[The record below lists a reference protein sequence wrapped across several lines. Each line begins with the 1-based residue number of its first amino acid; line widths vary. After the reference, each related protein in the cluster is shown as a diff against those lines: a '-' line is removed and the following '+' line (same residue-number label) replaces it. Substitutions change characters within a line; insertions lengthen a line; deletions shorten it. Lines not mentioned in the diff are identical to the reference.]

1 MRYGYVRVS
10 STDQNE
16 ERQVKKMRDLGIEEQ
31 HIFIDKA
38 SGKNLERE
46 SYKKLMLIIKSGDE
60 IVLDSLDRLGRD
72 YDDLTVEWR
81 RITREVGCDLKAL
94 DLEFF
99 DSAMFRAMGDVG
111 KCVEDM
117 LLSLLAYVAQ
127 TERKKTR
134 QRQAEGI
141 ALAKTRGVYKGGTR
155 KTFDEDLI
163 SQVEVFLRDGG
174 AKTKAADMLGV
185 TRGTIYRMIDD
196 GRLCDSTV

>member
-10 STDQNE
+10 TADQNE
-16 ERQVKKMRDLGIEEQ
+16 ERQVKKMLDLGIEKQ
-31 HIFIDKA
+31 CIFIDKA

-46 SYKKLMLIIKSGDE
+46 GYKKLMGIIVSGDE

-99 DSAMFRAMGDVG
+99 DSAKFRAMGDVG

-127 TERKKTR
+127 TERKKMK
-134 QRQAEGI
+134 QRQSEGI
-141 ALAKTRGVYKGGTR
+141 AIAKERGVYTGR
-155 KTFDEDLI
+155 KPTEFDPDLI
-163 SQVEVFLRDGG
+163 GEVEVFLRDGG
-174 AKTKAADMLGV
+174 AKTEAAKMLGV
-185 TRGTIYRMIDD
+185 NRMTIYRMIEE
-196 GRLCDSTV
+196 GRLIA

>member
-16 ERQVKKMRDLGIEEQ
+16 ERQVKKMLDLGIEEQ

-38 SGKNLERE
+38 SGKDLDRE

-81 RITREVGCDLKAL
+81 RITREVGCDVKAL

-99 DSAMFRAMGDVG
+99 DSAMFRSMGDVG

-141 ALAKTRGVYKGGTR
+141 AIAKEKGVYKGR
-155 KTFDEDLI
+155 KPTEFKKETMDSVRE
-163 SQVEVFLRDGG
+163 FLRNGG
-174 AKTKAADMLGV
+174 TKSGAARMLGV
-185 TRGTIYRMIDD
+185 ADRTIYRMIEE
-196 GRLCDSTV
+196 GRLVV

>member
-16 ERQVKKMRDLGIEEQ
+16 ERQVKKMLDLGIEEQ

-38 SGKNLERE
+38 SGKDLDRD
-46 SYKKLMLIIKSGDE
+46 SYKELMLVIKEGDE

-81 RITREVGCDLKAL
+81 RITREVGCDVKAL

-99 DSAMFRAMGDVG
+99 DSAMFRSMGDVG

-141 ALAKTRGVYKGGTR
+141 AIAKEKGVYKGGV
-155 KTFDEDLI
+155 KKKFDGGLLCD
-163 SQVEVFLRDGG
+163 VEVFLRDGG
-174 AKTKAADMLGV
+174 TKTKAAQMLGV
-185 TRGTIYRMIDD
+185 TRGTIYRMIEE
-196 GRLCDSTV
+196 GRLVV

>member
-1 MRYGYVRVS
+1 MTRYGYVRVS
-10 STDQNE
+10 TADQNE
-16 ERQVKKMRDLGIEEQ
+16 ERQVKKMLDLGIDEQ
-31 HIFIDKA
+31 CIFIDKA
-38 SGKNLERE
+38 SGKNLERD
-46 SYKKLMLIIKSGDE
+46 SYKKLMDIIVSGDE

-99 DSAMFRAMGDVG
+99 DSAKFRAMGDVG

-127 TERKKTR
+127 TEREKMR

-141 ALAKTRGVYKGGTR
+141 ALAKERGAYAGRRPTKFDEGLIGEVEALLMGGGT
-155 KTFDEDLI
+155 KAEA
-163 SQVEVFLRDGG
+163 
-174 AKTKAADMLGV
+174 AKMLGV
-185 TRGTIYRMIDD
+185 NRMTVYRMIED
-196 GRLCDSTV
+196 GRLAV

>member
-10 STDQNE
+10 TADQNE
-16 ERQVKKMRDLGIEEQ
+16 ERQVKKMLDLGIDEQ
-31 HIFIDKA
+31 CIFIDKA
-38 SGKNLERE
+38 SGKNLERD
-46 SYKKLMLIIKSGDE
+46 SYKKLMGIIVSGDE

-81 RITREVGCDLKAL
+81 RITRDVGCDLKAL

-99 DSAMFRAMGDVG
+99 DSAKFRAMGDVG

-127 TERKKTR
+127 TERKKMK

-141 ALAKTRGVYKGGTR
+141 ALAKERGVYKGR
-155 KTFDEDLI
+155 KPTEFDGDLLGK
-163 SQVEVFLRDGG
+163 VELFLRDGG
-174 AKTKAADMLGV
+174 AKTEAAKMLGV
-185 TRGTIYRMIDD
+185 NRATIYRMIEE
-196 GRLCDSTV
+196 GRLIA

>member
-10 STDQNE
+10 TADQNE
-16 ERQVKKMRDLGIEEQ
+16 ERQVKKMLDLGIDEQ
-31 HIFIDKA
+31 CIFIDKA
-38 SGKNLERE
+38 SGKNLERN
-46 SYKKLMLIIKSGDE
+46 SYKKLMGIIVSGDE

-99 DSAMFRAMGDVG
+99 DSAKFRAMGDVG

-127 TERKKTR
+127 TERKKMK

-141 ALAKTRGVYKGGTR
+141 ALAKERGVYKGR
-155 KTFDEDLI
+155 KPTEFDPKLI
-163 SQVEVFLRDGG
+163 GKVEEHLRNGG
-174 AKTKAADMLGV
+174 AKTEAAKMLRV
-185 TRGTIYRMIDD
+185 NRATIYRMIEE
-196 GRLCDSTV
+196 GRLIA

>member
-1 MRYGYVRVS
+1 MTRYGYVRVS
-10 STDQNE
+10 SADQNE
-16 ERQVKKMRDLGIEEQ
+16 ERQVKKMLDLGIEEQ
-31 HIFIDKA
+31 YIFIDKA
-38 SGKNLERE
+38 SGKDLERD
-46 SYKKLMLIIKSGDE
+46 SYKNLMLIIKSGDE

-99 DSAMFRAMGDVG
+99 DSAMFRSMGDVG

-127 TERKKTR
+127 IERKKTR

-141 ALAKTRGVYKGGTR
+141 ALAKERGVYTGR
-155 KTFDEDLI
+155 KPTKFDSDLI
-163 SQVEVFLRDGG
+163 EKVESFLRDGG
-174 AKTKAADMLGV
+174 AKTEAARMLGV
-185 TRGTIYRMIDD
+185 TRCTIYRMIEE
-196 GRLCDSTV
+196 GRLIA